1 MREKLI
7 GGTLGSSPALVQYNI
22 ISKISEITVA
32 SSLSR
37 TCAPRVFLCARFD
50 SSSSPSHP
58 FPSFFLSFA
67 LPPSPLGGKNPF
79 CLRRRSLPLV
89 FVRLVQP
96 SSAHNGMSVGRSS
109 SSSSS
114 THRLMFDRQVCSFPR
129 SPARRAVQASEDIH
143 FGVIFAC
150 FSDSQIR
157 FASAILGTLGS

>member
-1 MREKLI
+1 MCLLSYTR
-7 GGTLGSSPALVQYNI
+7 ALH
-22 ISKISEITVA
+22 
-32 SSLSR
+32 
-37 TCAPRVFLCARFD
+37 VFLCARFD

-58 FPSFFLSFA
+58 FPSFFLSLA
-67 LPPSPLGGKNPF
+67 LPPFPLGGLNPF
-79 CLRRRSLPLV
+79 CLRRSLPLV

-129 SPARRAVQASEDIH
+129 SPACRAVQASEDIH